1 MWKLRRV
8 LLSSTKNKR
17 EEDDIVIVVP
27 RIDKQ
32 KKIENA
38 IRLAK
43 LLKQNNIGSGMK
55 IIGNMDYNYDLDYYL
70 SLNQMIRDFDLKDHV
85 ILETNVCL
93 NNLLSI
99 MREVKVYFH
108 TMVGEHFGISIVEAM
123 AAGLVPVVS
132 DVGGPT
138 EFVPKR
144 YQFHTFEGAAEII
157 STAFNTAYAE
167 RVQISNSVSKFSISN
182 YVEGFQKIVNEL

>member
-1 MWKLRRV
+1 MWKLSRV

-70 SLNQMIRDFDLKDHV
+70 SLNQMIRDFDLKDYV
-85 ILETNVCL
+85 TLETNVCL

-99 MREVKVYFH
+99 MREAKVYFH
-108 TMVGEHFGISIVEAM
+108 PMVGEHFGISIVEAM

-144 YQFHTFEGAAEII
+144 YHFHTFAHI
-157 STAFNTAYAE
+157 
-167 RVQISNSVSKFSISN
+167 
-182 YVEGFQKIVNEL
+182 

>member
-1 MWKLRRV
+1 V
-8 LLSSTKNKR
+8 LLSSKNKI
-17 EEDDIVIVVP
+17 EDDIVIVVS

-55 IIGNMDYNYDLDYYL
+55 IIGNIDYNYDLNYYL
-70 SLNQMIRDFDLKDHV
+70 SLNQMVRDFDLEDYV
-85 ILETNVCL
+85 TLETNVCL

-99 MREVKVYFH
+99 MGEAKVYFH
-108 TMVGEHFGISIVEAM
+108 PMVGEHFGISIVEAM
-123 AAGLVPVVS
+123 AAGLVPIVS
-132 DVGGPT
+132 NVGGPT
-138 EFVPKR
+138 EFVPKK
-144 YQFHTFEGAAEII
+144 YHFHTFEEAVKII
-157 STAFNTAYAE
+157 STAFNTAYTE

-182 YVEGFQKIVNEL
+182 YVEGFQKIVNELLPYI